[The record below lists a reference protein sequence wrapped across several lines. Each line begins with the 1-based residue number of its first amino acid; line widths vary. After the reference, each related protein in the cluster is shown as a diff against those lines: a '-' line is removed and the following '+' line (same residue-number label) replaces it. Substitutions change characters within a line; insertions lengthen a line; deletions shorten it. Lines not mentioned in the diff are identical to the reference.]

1 MDRPEQREFF
11 KPERLMAFS
20 DGVFA
25 IAVTLL
31 VLDLR
36 LPSEATASGD
46 AAVASALLAM
56 GPKLLIFAFTFV
68 VIGMA
73 WLGHHRKFSYI
84 HQVDAGLLWLNLLYL
99 LSLCL
104 VPFATS
110 LLSDHSDRISFAVYT
125 CVMAVVMLLSGGL
138 SAYGLRAP
146 YLAAAELRPGARRD
160 MILSPLL
167 TGAIFLASA
176 ALARADRM
184 LFAHWVL
191 ILIIPVSAWFGSRA
205 PKRS

>member
-1 MDRPEQREFF
+1 MIRSTQREFF
-11 KPERLMAFS
+11 KPERLLAFS

-36 LPSEATASGD
+36 LPPEATAGGD
-46 AAVASALLAM
+46 AGVASALLAM
-56 GPKLLIFAFTFV
+56 GPKLLIFVFTFV
-68 VIGMA
+68 VIGIG
-73 WLGHHRKFSYI
+73 WLGHHRKFSHI
-84 HQVDAGLLWLNLLYL
+84 HKVDSGLLWLNLLYL

-110 LLSDHSDRISFAVYT
+110 LLSDHSDRISFVVYT
-125 CVMAVVMLLSGGL
+125 CVMALVMLLSAGL

-146 YLAAAELRPGARRD
+146 YLVESELGPGARQD

-167 TGAIFLASA
+167 TGAIFLGSA
-176 ALARADRM
+176 ALALAER
-184 LFAHWVL
+184 LSLAHWALVL
-191 ILIIPVSAWFGSRA
+191 IVPISVWSGSRA